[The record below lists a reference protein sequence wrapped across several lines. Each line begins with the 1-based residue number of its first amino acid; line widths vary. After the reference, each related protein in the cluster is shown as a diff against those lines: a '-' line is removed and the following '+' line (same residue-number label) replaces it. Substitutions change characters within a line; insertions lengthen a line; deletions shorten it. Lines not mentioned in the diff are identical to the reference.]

1 MATLTSMNS
10 WRPSALWRSPAQGV
24 MSQIAH
30 KSQTVVTVTA
40 AAQVHTKASFVPIVQ
55 GASEAMPSLLLECLP
70 YSP

>member
-1 MATLTSMNS
+1 MWS
-10 WRPSALWRSPAQGV
+10 SPAQGV

-40 AAQVHTKASFVPIVQ
+40 AAQVHTKASFVLIVQ